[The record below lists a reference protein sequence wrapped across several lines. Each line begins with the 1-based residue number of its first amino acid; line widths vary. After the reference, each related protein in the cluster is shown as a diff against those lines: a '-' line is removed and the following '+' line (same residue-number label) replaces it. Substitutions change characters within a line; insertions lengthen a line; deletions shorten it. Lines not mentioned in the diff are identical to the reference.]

1 MDSIFGSTLVN
12 KKSSIQT
19 SSLASVPLVLIYASA
34 SWCPPCRQFFPNL
47 VSFYNTANH
56 SSKRIEIIWL
66 SLDRTPDDFN
76 SIKKNIPWVAV
87 PYNTQHIESILG
99 RYDIEIIPKLFLLNR
114 DGSIAHTECRQDIIT
129 KGQEALNDWMRI
141 SS

>member
-1 MDSIFGSTLVN
+1 MESIFGSTLVN

-19 SSLASVPLVLIYASA
+19 SSLNSVPLVLIFASA

-87 PYNTQHIESILG
+87 PYETQQIERILG
-99 RYDIEIIPKLFLLNR
+99 RYDIEIIPKLYLLNR

-129 KGQEALNDWMRI
+129 KGQEALNEWMQIR
-141 SS
+141 S